1 MSQINERRT
10 LIRSPSV
17 GTQDQGQDGTCYAHV
32 FARVARRLLTQ
43 YVVELREDTQRVL
56 DINEQRTMSEFM
68 TRNPEDVNQA
78 FRNIMAAHHYVE
90 HPPNSRNY
98 LPTAEVTPE
107 IVCRIKNALIYLFF
121 YSSALT
127 WAVIKHG
134 KIIGGHV
141 NLPLL
146 KDFLNELGSQRVLN
160 IQKASRESN
169 FPINPIWIMPDGSVY
184 PFISEILDLFK
195 RNAKTLS
202 GENVVFNDLSPTRV
216 NSQNANDNIFDTN
229 SFLRLQS
236 VIEEGFYASIS
247 VGNIS
252 IAGVA
257 NPINIFHAMT
267 IINCSKGNEQPRWI
281 DIKNSWGIN
290 WPTPMS
296 GGVIRVHQGAFSWVD
311 QQNGEL
317 NHALFFDALVPRVD
331 FAKAPQNN
339 SRIETYLPI
348 SDAEITDGR
357 GHPLHVTMSE
367 RWFCDGV
374 HENGGCKSGNDRITF
389 LNCNSWHSGN
399 QFHRQNGGY
408 DLCMLCAT
416 RESPLPNTYQS
427 IYHVNQ
433 GQGHTVTQGVYRKW
447 NEQLR
452 RAEVPL
458 CSMGSRCRTNN
469 RGGPLYGDTWGYT
482 WHCISCE
489 FNLCAFC
496 VYYEMVERKG
506 TRAPQPRAQIQET
519 PFQNQRQNNF
529 QIGDI
534 VLFDDQTT
542 GTKSGKIEEV
552 FDNGRYRID
561 IGPGALFRHV
571 FADAMSNNIR
581 LYETEQSTG
590 SQMDVSEDEDQD
602 EEYEEDE
609 EDEEDEE
616 YEEDEHQDEEDE
628 EYENMWLDMPQLLE
642 LGDEVR
648 FYNEDGD
655 VIEGTIERFSTRRG
669 NIMVIDN
676 NTGDEFVL
684 TGNENGLQV
693 HRMTP
698 LEVGDHVAFISGRN
712 NRIEGVIY
720 NVNEDATYVVWYGRG
735 QGQYSVPLRESEL
748 ELIQR
753 GRRRG
758 GKPKKTRKHNVKTS
772 KRKTIRNKR
781 VKNL

>member
-17 GTQDQGQDGTCYAHV
+17 GAQDQGQDGTCYAHV

-78 FRNIMAAHHYVE
+78 FRNIMTAHHYVE

-134 KIIGGHV
+134 KIIGGQV

-146 KDFLNELGSQRVLN
+146 KEFLNELGSQRVLN
-160 IQKASRESN
+160 IQKASRVSN
-169 FPINPIWIMPDGSVY
+169 FPINPMWIMPDGSVY
-184 PFISEILDLFK
+184 PFVSEILDLFK

-202 GENVVFNDLSPTRV
+202 GESVVFVDLSPSRV
-216 NSQNANDNIFDTN
+216 NSQNANDNMFEN
-229 SFLRLQS
+229 NNFLRLQS
-236 VIEEGFYASIS
+236 IIEEGFYASIS

-257 NPINIFHAMT
+257 DPINIFHAMT

-311 QQNGEL
+311 PQNGEL

-348 SDAEITDGR
+348 SDAEITDGQ
-357 GHPLHVTMSE
+357 GHPLHVTMLE

-374 HENGGCKSGNDRITF
+374 RENGGCKSGNDRITF

-399 QFHRQNGGY
+399 RFHRQNGGY

-416 RESPLPNTYQS
+416 RDSPLPNTYQS

-433 GQGHTVTQGVYRKW
+433 GQGHSVTQGVYRKW
-447 NEQLR
+447 NEESR
-452 RAEVPL
+452 RVEVPL
-458 CSMGSRCRTNN
+458 CSMGPRCRTNN
-469 RGGPLYGDTWGYT
+469 HGGPLYGDTWGYT

-506 TRAPQPRAQIQET
+506 TRAPQPRVQIQAT
-519 PFQNQRQNNF
+519 PFQNQSQNNF

-534 VLFDDQTT
+534 VLFDDQTS
-542 GTKSGKIEEV
+542 GTKRGKIEDV

-571 FADAMSNNIR
+571 FADAISNNIR
-581 LYETEQSTG
+581 LYETEQSNG
-590 SQMDVSEDEDQD
+590 SQMDVSLSQSDASDVDDDTIVETNLNE
-602 EEYEEDE
+602 
-609 EDEEDEE
+609 
-616 YEEDEHQDEEDE
+616 
-628 EYENMWLDMPQLLE
+628 WLDMPQLME
-642 LGDEVR
+642 VGDEVR
-648 FYNEDGD
+648 FYNQDGE
-655 VIEGTIERFSTRRG
+655 VVEAQIYSFSKRRG
-669 NIMVIDN
+669 KFLAVDQ
-676 NTGDEFVL
+676 NTGNEYFIN
-684 TGNENGLQV
+684 GEENGLQL
-693 HRMTP
+693 HRMKE

-781 VKNL
+781 VKN